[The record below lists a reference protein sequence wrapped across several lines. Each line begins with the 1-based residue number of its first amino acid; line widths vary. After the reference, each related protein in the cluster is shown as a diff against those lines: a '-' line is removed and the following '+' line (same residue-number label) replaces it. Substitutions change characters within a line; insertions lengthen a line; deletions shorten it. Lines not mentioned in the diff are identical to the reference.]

1 MSGNYF
7 SEYSLNL
14 IKATEAAKNG
24 KNIILCGPERSGKT
38 HIKNQIKDLLIDYE
52 LYYGIEEYKNTN
64 KMNGRHYSNKKFW
77 IEEQNKNLVESIL
90 DDYEFIETKLKY
102 TN

>member
-1 MSGNYF
+1 MSGNYI

-38 HIKNQIKDLLIDYE
+38 HIKNQIKDLRVILI
-52 LYYGIEEYKNTN
+52 KN
-64 KMNGRHYSNKKFW
+64 S
-77 IEEQNKNLVESIL
+77 Q
-90 DDYEFIETKLKY
+90 
-102 TN
+102 